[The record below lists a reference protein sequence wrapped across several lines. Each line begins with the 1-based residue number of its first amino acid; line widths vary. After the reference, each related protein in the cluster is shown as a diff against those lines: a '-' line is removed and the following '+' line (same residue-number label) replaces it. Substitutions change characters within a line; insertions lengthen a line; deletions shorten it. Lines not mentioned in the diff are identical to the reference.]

1 MWYWIK
7 YKCTSYNNNNELE
20 KQHAN
25 YMSLWIYIEL
35 KISLTYN
42 LDIEES
48 KNIASLHKQ
57 IAACDTILEV
67 KSLQF

>member
-7 YKCTSYNNNNELE
+7 YKCTSYNNSNELE

-25 YMSLWIYIEL
+25 YMWLWIYIEL